1 MTSLAY
7 ELALDRFEYNK
18 LVGFKSIVPFIQL
31 SWNLA
36 RKVKVADPRLFDLI
50 RHTISLSLQQCFLVL
65 DLLCQLGR
73 EVKWH
78 GRTDNEVAHYCN
90 VCEVEVFNLLF
101 VTQQDRKNV
110 VHCGDCALKMSRS
123 LHGFVVLNQYRMD
136 ELMDIYDSFTL
147 SPVIGKVRFVRL
159 AH

>member
-7 ELALDRFEYNK
+7 ELAVERFEYNK
-18 LVGFKSIVPFIQL
+18 LVGYKSIVPVVQL

-36 RKVKVADPRLFDLI
+36 RFVKITDAKLFDLI
-50 RHTISLSLQQCFLVL
+50 KQTISLSLKQCFLVL

-90 VCEVEVFNLLF
+90 VCEVCLTYYIIHLFSCLFRVFVFIYIFILLP
-101 VTQQDRKNV
+101 
-110 VHCGDCALKMSRS
+110 HSILYYIS
-123 LHGFVVLNQYRMD
+123 
-136 ELMDIYDSFTL
+136 IYINFS
-147 SPVIGKVRFVRL
+147 
-159 AH
+159 